1 MKINEIVINE
11 GFWDTIKKAVSRT
24 PTPAAEP
31 DPFPDRDPAEY
42 QAHLDKKNAK
52 RAKKGQREFD
62 RQRAERIAAEK
73 EKKPKQ
79 TNKQSQPTSD
89 QADLNQSAPAFK
101 YGDPITL
108 GKGKPIMPGDP
119 NYDSIANSILNPKG
133 KKAKPEQPKQQQ
145 QQNQQQQNFNSSFM
159 GGFNAGFNG
168 AFGGQP
174 GMQQQPG
181 AGQQQPPPPPPPGA
195 GPGQQQPPPPP
206 PPPPPGAG
214 QQQPPPPPPPPP
226 GGGSAGGAGQQ
237 QQQQPPPPP
246 PAGAAEVKK
255 AYQKAASM
263 AHPDKHPNA
272 SPMTAQ
278 RYTELMKQVNAAKQA
293 GDLSTLQ
300 KLLQQLQQMQG
311 QNESRAT
318 YKKLIETVTRFI
330 QEIILQESVGGVP
343 WNIRT

>member
-11 GFWDTIKKAVSRT
+11 GFWDTITKGFKKKQ
-24 PTPAAEP
+24 EP
-31 DPFPDRDPAEY
+31 EVDPWRDPAEWEAEVERRKGPVADRVAAG
-42 QAHLDKKNAK
+42 QA
-52 RAKKGQREFD
+52 EFD

-73 EKKPKQ
+73 AKTAPPPP
-79 TNKQSQPTSD
+79 QPEPPPPPPEDAAS
-89 QADLNQSAPAFK
+89 PPPFK

-174 GMQQQPG
+174 GMQQPPG

-195 GPGQQQPPPPP
+195 GPGQQQPPPIPP
-206 PPPPPGAG
+206 SGG
-214 QQQPPPPPPPPP
+214 QGPQQPPPPPP

-237 QQQQPPPPP
+237 QTQQPPPPP
-246 PAGAAEVKK
+246 QQVDPKEFKK
-255 AYQKAASM
+255 AYQRAASM

-272 SPMTAQ
+272 DEMTAKQ
-278 RYTELMKQVNAAKQA
+278 YTDIMQQLNAAK
-293 GDLSTLQ
+293 GGTLEDYKTIQ
-300 KLLQQLQQMQG
+300 RLAQQLQQMQG
-311 QNESRAT
+311 KTEGISRARVN
-318 YKKLIETVTRFI
+318 KLLETARRFAR
-330 QEIILQESVGGVP
+330 EIILINEAKARGGVP
-343 WNIRT
+343 W